1 MPTSILDYAPI
12 TEKFLAHWLQVEAK
26 TGKPLLL
33 KDDTSHAELAA
44 LKSRLSTVQLENIA
58 QENTRQIAQE
68 ARDHALAK
76 LHPLFK
82 QARTSLKGQ
91 VARVPGAKAIPTLL
105 PTGTDPQKYLQAAR
119 DLADLWG
126 RVNALDP
133 RKNVGVALPLT
144 IPILSGEATLSVS
157 DAQYI
162 AAIDDYALAVQALVM
177 ARSAEELGKGVRDG
191 LHKQVKAKLL
201 LYPAAARGVLAEGDP
216 LRATIPTLT
225 GG

>member
-1 MPTSILDYAPI
+1 MSTSILDYAPI
-12 TEKFLAHWLQVEAK
+12 TEKILAHWLQVETK
-26 TGKPLLL
+26 TGRPLLL
-33 KDDTSHAELAA
+33 KDDTSHAELST
-44 LKSRLSTVQLENIA
+44 LKSRLSAVDLENIA
-58 QENTRQIAQE
+58 QENTRQLAQE
-68 ARDHALAK
+68 ARDRAVAK

-91 VARVPGAKAIPTLL
+91 VARVPGAKAIPALL

-119 DLADLWG
+119 DLADLWA

-133 RKNVGVALPLT
+133 RKNVGVALPVT
-144 IPILSGEATLSVS
+144 IPILSGEATLQVS
-157 DAQYI
+157 EAQYL
-162 AAIDDYALAVQALVM
+162 AAVDAYALAVQALAS

-201 LYPAAARGVLAEGDP
+201 LYPAAAKGVLAAGDP